1 MKKDFPGHIFKA
13 YDVRGIYPSELD
25 DDLAYKTGRAFVN
38 LLNDEYKSKE
48 NLKIVVSSDMRISSP
63 KLKKSLMKGIIDQG
77 ADVIDIGLA
86 SSPTFYFA
94 VAYYGYDGGVI
105 VSASHN
111 PKEYNGF
118 KFVRRNARAV
128 SKETGIYTVEFR
140 SLFYNNS
147 LEQI

>member
-1 MKKDFPGHIFKA
+1 MMNKDFPGHIFKA
-13 YDVRGIYPSELD
+13 YDVRGIYPSEID
-25 DDLAYKTGRAFVN
+25 EDLAYKTGRAFVTF
-38 LLNDEYKSKE
+38 LLDEYKPKE
-48 NLKIVVSSDMRISSP
+48 KLKIVVSSDMRISSP
-63 KLKKSLMKGIIDQG
+63 KLKESLMKGIIDQG
-77 ADVIDIGLA
+77 SDVIDIGLA

-128 SKETGIYTVEFR
+128 SKETGIY
-140 SLFYNNS
+140 L
-147 LEQI
+147 